1 MATVGYLE
9 GTDAIVLS
17 RLSARGVGMLP
28 LSNGFDNHGQFIGSV
43 TERDEIDLIVGPL
56 HKVMRT
62 QRQGFYPQD
71 LLESCTTCQIPIW
84 IIVPS
89 QDHATARKA
98 LGKASEMATLVDPA
112 HLFDEA
118 MAFLSKLGVKDNF

>member
-9 GTDAIVLS
+9 GTDPVVLS
-17 RLSARGVGMLP
+17 RLSARRVGTLP
-28 LSNGFDNHGQFIGSV
+28 LSNGFDNHGKFIGSV
-43 TERDEIDLIVGPL
+43 TERDEIDLIVSPL

-71 LLESCTTCQIPIW
+71 LLGSCIDCQIPIL

-89 QDHATARKA
+89 QDHMAAHEV
-98 LGKASEMATLVDPA
+98 LGQASEIMTLVDPA
-112 HLFDEA
+112 QLYDRVVA
-118 MAFLSKLGVKDNF
+118 LLNLA